1 MMRSSGARARTGVG
15 RQSNTDQMRMA
26 GIRFMGKVYL
36 RRAGL
41 ARKNSTINLKNKDEN
56 YAAFKN

>member
-1 MMRSSGARARTGVG
+1 M
-15 RQSNTDQMRMA
+15 
-26 GIRFMGKVYL
+26 RFMGKVYL